1 MSSVL
6 EQPPAETISSPVER
20 PYLFSVDDFYR
31 MVDLDFF
38 PDDVRVGLWEGQVYE
53 EMGKKHPHSLSWAK
67 LNSALGQIL
76 PRGWSLWAECSI
88 AISLNKAPM
97 PDMLILRG
105 DLDDFEDRRPV
116 AADVSLLVELA
127 DSSLKIDT
135 GAKLVA
141 YAQAGISVYWVI
153 NLREKVIYVYSDP
166 IPTEGRYATSTAI
179 GRDGMVPLILDGVQ
193 VALIAASDLLPIR

>member
-116 AADVSLLVELA
+116 AADVSLMIELA
-127 DSSLKIDT
+127 DTSLRIDT
-135 GAKLVA
+135 GTKLEA
-141 YAQAGISVYWVI
+141 YAKAGIPAYWVF
-153 NLREKVIYVYSDP
+153 NLREDVIYVYTDP
-166 IPTEGRYATSTAI
+166 IPAEGRFRSMTTI
-179 GRDGMVPLILDGVQ
+179 DPDGSLPFVLDGVP
-193 VALIAASDLLPIR
+193 VAMIPASRVL